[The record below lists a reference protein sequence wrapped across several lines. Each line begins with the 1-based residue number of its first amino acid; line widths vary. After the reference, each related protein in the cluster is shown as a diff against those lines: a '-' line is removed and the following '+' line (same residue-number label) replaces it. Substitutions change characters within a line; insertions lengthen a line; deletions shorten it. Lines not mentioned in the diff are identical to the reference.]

1 MIPFAFLFHH
11 PKKKLNCP
19 LPALSLY
26 CLFPV
31 AFFSHLLYLSSLST
45 VSFVIIF
52 PITLSSPSLTLTL
65 CLIFLFYLTSP
76 TNYLGLTQLCLSSLY
91 FGSLPQPSLASC
103 NYIPSFQWR
112 SFLLSTNFI
121 GLFPALCL
129 YSAIFMRFA
138 IKVQPRNLLLF
149 SCHITNETAQI
160 IQVSGSI
167 LRMKNQSHKLFRRK
181 KMANL
186 LVFDCAK
193 SEELRKINYFMK
205 K

>member
-11 PKKKLNCP
+11 PKKKINCP

-76 TNYLGLTQLCLSSLY
+76 TNYLGLTQLFLSSLY

-103 NYIPSFQWR
+103 NPMAVFH
-112 SFLLSTNFI
+112 
-121 GLFPALCL
+121 LF
-129 YSAIFMRFA
+129 
-138 IKVQPRNLLLF
+138 NEDLF
-149 SCHITNETAQI
+149 FYPLT
-160 IQVSGSI
+160 
-167 LRMKNQSHKLFRRK
+167 
-181 KMANL
+181 L
-186 LVFDCAK
+186 LVFSQPCV
-193 SEELRKINYFMK
+193 STLPSL
-205 K
+205 